1 MAIIGGLLLF
11 GMIAIATTLIFFIFT
26 WIDDGFL
33 ESVKTLLIGLIISAI
48 FIVPSIYLIKH
59 ADELSKTPKE
69 YIILSESKIIAL
81 KDNSNISGSFS
92 GSIFISSGYIEQQMY
107 YFYMYETDKGK
118 MMGKVVS
125 DKTYVVETN
134 EKSPSIICKQ
144 EKYKDERANYWLEP
158 SAIEYYIYVPK
169 GTIDTTYKIN
179 LQ

>member
-1 MAIIGGLLLF
+1 MAIIGGLATF
-11 GMIAIATTLIFFIFT
+11 GMLALLATLILFIVVWSDEGFFEGI
-26 WIDDGFL
+26 
-33 ESVKTLLIGLIISAI
+33 KTLLIGLIISSI
-48 FIVPSIYLIKH
+48 FIIPAIYLIKH
-59 ADELSKTPKE
+59 SDELSKTPKE
-69 YIILSESKIIAL
+69 TIILSESKIIAL

-118 MMGKVVS
+118 MMGKMVS
-125 DKTYVVETN
+125 DKTYIVETN

-158 SAIEYYIYVPK
+158 SAVEYYIYVPK

>member
-11 GMIAIATTLIFFIFT
+11 GLLIILVTLAMFIVV
-26 WIDDGFL
+26 WVDDGFL
-33 ESVKTLLIGLIISAI
+33 EGIKTLIIGLLISSI
-48 FIVPSIYLIKH
+48 LLVPAIYLANNAEK
-59 ADELSKTPKE
+59 LSKTPKE
-69 YIILSESKIIAL
+69 FIILSESKIIAL

>member
-1 MAIIGGLLLF
+1 MLIIGGLLLV
-11 GMIAIATTLIFFIFT
+11 GLIAITLTILTFIVA
-26 WIDDGFL
+26 WMDDGFL
-33 ESVKTLLIGLIISAI
+33 EGIKVLIVGLLISSI
-48 FIVPSIYLIKH
+48 FLVPSIYLVKH

-69 YIILSESKIIAL
+69 YIVLSESKIIAL

-118 MMGKVVS
+118 MMGKMVS
-125 DKTYVVETN
+125 DKTYIVETN

-158 SAIEYYIYVPK
+158 SAVEYYIYVPK